1 MKGLENKVAFITGGI
16 SGIGYAAALAF
27 VREGAKVVLAD
38 IDANAGEAAAAKIQQ
53 SGGEAAFIRTDVSK
67 SADVQAMISQT
78 VERYGR
84 LDFAVNNAGIGGA
97 SALTADYPEDEWRRV
112 LDINLTG
119 VWLCMK
125 YAIPHMLT
133 AGGGVIVNVASIL
146 GHVGFANSGAY
157 VAAKHAVVGLTK
169 STAIEYATQN
179 IRVTAV
185 CPGFISTPM
194 IENAGITEGSDLYNM
209 IAGLHPMKRL
219 GKPEEVGELIAWLC
233 SDGASFITGSSIL
246 ADGGYVAQ

>member
-53 SGGEAAFIRTDVSK
+53 SGSEAAFIRTDVSK

-194 IENAGITEGSDLYNM
+194 IESAGMTEGTDLYNM
-209 IAGLHPMKRL
+209 IAGLHAMKRL

>member
-133 AGGGVIVNVASIL
+133 AGEGVIVNVASIL